1 MNIKIEIEYETIHS
15 LWIVHNIIYEELNF
29 TRSEQKSDVSRDQR
43 C

>member
-1 MNIKIEIEYETIHS
+1 MNIKIESKYEMTRS